1 MPVSAPSRSSTAARA
16 RARRTAP
23 AIVTMPEGLD
33 YPRIERRQ
41 SALHG
46 WGVFALQDIPKNKR
60 IIAYTGERISSAE
73 SLKRERRYLKT
84 GNIWCFKLTSR
95 TVIDG
100 HVGGNDSRYINHSCT
115 PNCYTQI
122 IDGIIWVRAA
132 KTIRKGEELTYNY
145 YTDGEGRIQCLCK
158 PDCKTLI

>member
-1 MPVSAPSRSSTAARA
+1 MITRLLSDHGHR
-16 RARRTAP
+16 
-23 AIVTMPEGLD
+23 VTS
-33 YPRIERRQ
+33 PR
-41 SALHG
+41 
-46 WGVFALQDIPKNKR
+46 
-60 IIAYTGERISSAE
+60 
-73 SLKRERRYLKT
+73 
-84 GNIWCFKLTSR
+84 R

-132 KTIRKGEELTYNY
+132 RNIRKGEELTYNY

-158 PDCKTLI
+158 PGCKTLI